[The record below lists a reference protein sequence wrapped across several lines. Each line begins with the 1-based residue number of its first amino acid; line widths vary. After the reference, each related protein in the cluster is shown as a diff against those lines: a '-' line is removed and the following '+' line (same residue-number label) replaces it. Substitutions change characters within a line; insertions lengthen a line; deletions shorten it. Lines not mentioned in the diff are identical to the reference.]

1 MAKLDGLQ
9 DFNRRLAAL
18 SAATK
23 AELRTALDESADRV
37 VALQKSLAPV
47 DEGDLRNSIR
57 KEPGE
62 YELQIRIV
70 AGGSATTRAVRAGVT
85 APRVDYALIAE
96 FGTANRKARPFFYPA
111 YRALRKAIRA
121 RLSRAYRNAARR
133 ARAGS

>member
-1 MAKLDGLQ
+1 MAKLDGLN
-9 DFNRRLAAL
+9 DLNRRLAAL

-37 VALQKSLAPV
+37 VAIQKSLAPV

-62 YELQIRIV
+62 HELQIRIV
-70 AGGSATTRAVRAGVT
+70 AGGSATTKAVRNGAT
-85 APRVDYALIAE
+85 APRIDYAVIAE
-96 FGTANRKARPFFYPA
+96 FGTANRPARPFFYPG

-133 ARAGS
+133 ARG